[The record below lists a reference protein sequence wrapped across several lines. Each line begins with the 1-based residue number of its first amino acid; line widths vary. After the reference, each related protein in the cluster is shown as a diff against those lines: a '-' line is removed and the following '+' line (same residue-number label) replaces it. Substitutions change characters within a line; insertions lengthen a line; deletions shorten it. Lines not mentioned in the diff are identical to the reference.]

1 MHYQSLIPAQIK
13 VPADKP
19 KNEDTYYEEFGR
31 DYFSGVRRLITFVR
45 GAFRRVVNM
54 RSAAKRQNGAK
65 HARLT

>member
-13 VPADKP
+13 APADKS

-31 DYFSGVRRLITFVR
+31 DHFSGVRRLITLARV
-45 GAFRRVVNM
+45 AFRRVVNM